1 MKRELSLRGRGEN
14 AEYTRAVKTA
24 GEMVGFVCF
33 CVALGAGGLMDG
45 LNTPMTHKRKGL
57 HSHRRR

>member
-24 GEMVGFVCF
+24 EEMVRFVCF
-33 CVALGAGGLMDG
+33 CVGLGAGGLNG
-45 LNTPMTHKRKGL
+45 WP
-57 HSHRRR
+57 